1 MVKTITTKE
10 VKESLDSNKDFLL
23 VDVLASNSFEA
34 RHIPGAK
41 SVPYSTTFL
50 EDAN

>member
-10 VKESLDSNKDFLL
+10 VKENLDNNKDFLL

-34 RHIPGAK
+34 RHISRCK
-41 SVPYSTTFL
+41 KCSL
-50 EDAN
+50 